1 MQSDI
6 LVHLAPCDIGVTW
19 VGEVFVIPARTA
31 YEWAQLLLASPFD
44 PYDVFPGLAGPAA
57 VVAVEDALGSGKATD
72 DDLSRAAL
80 EVISAAGDRPWWV
93 TVRVL
98 ACAGTCWDRIGGT
111 LVREGVDARRITLA
125 AWMDAIWMI
134 MKTYV
139 DPKKL
144 AAWTHQVEEAP
155 KGWAQE
161 IDLDENERAFMA
173 AMASA
178 R

>member
-19 VGEVFVIPARTA
+19 AGELFIIPARTA
-31 YEWAQLLLASPFD
+31 YEWAQLLLAEPFD
-44 PYDVFPGLAGPAA
+44 PYEVFPGLAGPAA
-57 VVAVEDALGSGKATD
+57 VIAVEDALGNGTASD

-80 EVISAAGDRPWWV
+80 GVVTTAGDRPWWV
-93 TVRVL
+93 TIRIL
-98 ACAGTCWDRIGGT
+98 GCAGLCWDRIGGT
-111 LVREGVDARRITLA
+111 LIRERIDAREITLA
-125 AWMDAIWMI
+125 AWMDAMWMI

-144 AAWTHQVEEAP
+144 ASWTHQIEQAP
-155 KGWAQE
+155 KGWAE
-161 IDLDENERAFMA
+161 DIDLDENEQAFMA